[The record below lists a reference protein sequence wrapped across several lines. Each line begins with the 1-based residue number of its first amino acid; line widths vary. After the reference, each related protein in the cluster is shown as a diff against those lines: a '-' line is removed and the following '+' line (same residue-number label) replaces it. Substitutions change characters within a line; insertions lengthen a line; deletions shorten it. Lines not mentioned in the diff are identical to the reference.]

1 MVSKEA
7 VERFSGLLPKLGE
20 VYAGFGSS
28 FKDTTLTKLDLLALE
43 VLGKREH
50 FIMRELTERLSIA
63 LSSSTGIIDRL
74 VEKGYVSRS
83 RIDQDRRIVQV
94 RLTEKGANLLA
105 DKNRRAKLMVEKM
118 LSCLNEQEQNEL
130 ILLLEKMAGTL
141 SKS

>member
-1 MVSKEA
+1 MVSEEA
-7 VERFSGLLPKLGE
+7 VERFSRLFPRLGE
-20 VYAGFGSS
+20 VYAGFESS

-50 FIMRELTERLSIA
+50 FIMSELTERLSVA
-63 LSSSTGIIDRL
+63 LSSTTGIIDRL

-83 RIDQDRRIVQV
+83 RTEEDRRIVQV

-105 DKNRRAKLMVEKM
+105 DKNRRARLMVERM
-118 LSCLNEQEQNEL
+118 LSCLDEQEQEEL
-130 ILLLEKMAGTL
+130 IRLLEKVAGTL